1 MGLTIGYILKKL
13 QCRFVSKKRGYEI
26 MNDYFRRGGASIG
39 KNCAILSNLDLCS
52 EKELISI
59 GDDVTVSGEVLFVTH
74 DAAMPKYCNHS
85 GALFGKITIGNR
97 CFIGKRAMILYGVT
111 LADNTLVAAGAVV
124 TKSVLESGKII
135 GGNPARVIGTID
147 SFVERQ
153 AGNRMK
159 LTELTEAIRNN
170 DERLI
175 QR

>member
-1 MGLTIGYILKKL
+1 MPFCKQEKRLRNHKQLL
-13 QCRFVSKKRGYEI
+13 QTRGVK
-26 MNDYFRRGGASIG
+26 IG

-52 EKELISI
+52 EKELLTI
-59 GDDVTVSGEVLFVTH
+59 GDDVTISGEVLFITH

-85 GALFGKITIGNR
+85 GALFGRITIGNR
-97 CFIGKRAMILYGVT
+97 CFIGERATILYGVT

-153 AGNRMK
+153 VENRMR
-159 LTELTEAIRNN
+159 LTELHEAIRVN
-170 DERLI
+170 DKRLI
-175 QR
+175 VR